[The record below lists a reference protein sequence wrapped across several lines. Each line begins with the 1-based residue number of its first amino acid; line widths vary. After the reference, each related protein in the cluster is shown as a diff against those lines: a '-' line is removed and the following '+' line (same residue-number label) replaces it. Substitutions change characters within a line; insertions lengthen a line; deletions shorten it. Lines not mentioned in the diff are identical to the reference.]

1 MKKLYLAFGLLIG
14 TSFLYS
20 QKVWDGGGT
29 GVTQFN
35 FTNPQN
41 WVGDLAPVAGDD
53 IIFDGTSSKNCFINT
68 ATIFNNLTITSGYG
82 GTLTSN
88 TQIKTFTGSVVMS
101 GGTYS
106 CHTGALTM
114 GTFSLGGGVFIGV
127 GGSILVTGDMTIDGG
142 TFTSSSA
149 NLTLRGDFTLGGSGV
164 FNHNNGNV
172 TLDVDNIAS
181 TSISGSPV
189 FNNLI
194 ISDLGGGGDYIVD
207 FGTSTTNNLI
217 TDIGGGSN
225 SAVWNFQGNLSIL
238 SSLTLEGINTS
249 APTANSGVFTFSGVG
264 PITIDAATAGI
275 GAGANRLPNVVMNT
289 SGTIDMLG
297 DISVSGNWT
306 HVDGDLT
313 IGNAST
319 VHFYGSSATI
329 SDSSRFESLSV
340 ESGASVTF
348 PAGGTFKVA
357 GDFNNSGTFNP
368 PPTSCMLLNGD
379 GSSPQNINGS
389 SFAIGKIEAADGI
402 KTIEF
407 NTSVRILD
415 VITLGDNVTLDA
427 NVGNL
432 TLNAA
437 NGGTKARIA
446 PLGSGASI
454 AGTINVENFIP
465 GGSPGWANLG
475 TAGVSGLTVVDW
487 DGQIPITCTGCTYD
501 STAITPPFTS
511 VWQWDELTESYQFGL
526 GSTPLTPGKGF
537 YVYVASNL
545 ITANDYTLVYTGSA
559 VTGNV
564 NVTINIATS
573 PFSAFTSNLIS
584 NPYASPIEWDNV
596 YASNGSSSDLG
607 SIYAWNAQANAYSVY
622 TPGSGASGAA
632 GFGANG
638 LMPAG
643 QAFFLDADISG
654 FSFPMP
660 LTFSETD
667 KSTSNSS
674 EVFKSQNYSNSV
686 KFKLFLT
693 CPGEEVQNTLLHF
706 NPQATENFD
715 NYYDARHIFSTPGY
729 MGYPGSYSKYNS
741 ISTHWGGRDYAINTL
756 PDLTKTYTVPVL
768 VKVAVSGTHTISA
781 GEFQNFNACMV
792 LHDKL
797 NDNYHNL
804 MQSAY
809 VCQINDTTSTPRF
822 EIIICES
829 GITNPNTIEELN
841 TSNTIFITQD
851 GNGAVVNTKF
861 ESETKAEI
869 SVYNLLGQ
877 KLMNDFHIQ
886 GTETSTR
893 LPIDASN
900 QVIFVKVS
908 TNKEVVTKKLVLG
921 Q

>member
-1 MKKLYLAFGLLIG
+1 MKKLFIVFGLVIC
-14 TSFLYS
+14 TAFVYS

-35 FTNPQN
+35 FSNAQN
-41 WVGDLAPVAGDD
+41 WVGDVAPVAGEDVV
-53 IIFDGTSSKNCFINT
+53 FDGTSSKNC
-68 ATIFNNLTITSGYG
+68 IFNVAFATGNFSINSGYTGVISIGSANRTIG
-82 GTLTSN
+82 GN
-88 TQIKTFTGSVVMS
+88 FVMN
-101 GGTYS
+101 
-106 CHTGALTM
+106 
-114 GTFSLGGGVFIGV
+114 
-127 GGSILVTGDMTIDGG
+127 DG
-142 TFTSSSA
+142 TFTS
-149 NLTLRGDFTLGGSGV
+149 TLGQLNIGGNFTLGGSGV
-164 FNHNNGNV
+164 FNHNNGTVFFLVNSSFSR
-172 TLDVDNIAS
+172 I
-181 TSISGSPV
+181 ISGSPV

-194 ISDLGGGGDYIVD
+194 LLD
-207 FGTSTTNNLI
+207 FGSGGTYTFDFGNSTAASLT
-217 TDIGGGSN
+217 TDQSGGTGS
-225 SAVWNFQGNLSIL
+225 ADWNFQGNITIT
-238 SSLTLEGINTS
+238 SSLFLESINAV
-249 APTANSGVFTFSGVG
+249 APGANTGVFTFSGAG
-264 PITIDAATAGI
+264 PITIDAASGGV
-275 GAGANRLPNVVMNT
+275 GAGANRLPNIVMNT

-306 HVDGDLT
+306 HVDGQLT
-313 IGNAST
+313 VGNGST

-357 GDFNNSGTFNP
+357 GDFNNSGTFSP

-379 GSSPQNINGS
+379 GVAPQNINGTGFS
-389 SFAIGKIEAADGI
+389 IGKIEAADGT

-415 VITLGDNVTLDA
+415 VITIGDNVILDA
-427 NVGNL
+427 NAGNL

-501 STAITPPFTS
+501 STVITPPFTS
-511 VWQWDELTESYQFGL
+511 VWQWDELTETYQFGL

-545 ITANDYTLVYTGSA
+545 LTASDYTLVYTGPA

-564 NVTINIATS
+564 NVTINVANS
-573 PFSAFTSNLIS
+573 PSSAFTSNLIS

-596 YASNGSSSDLG
+596 YASNGSNFDLG
-607 SIYAWNAQANAYSVY
+607 SIYAWNAQANAHSVY
-622 TPGSGASGAA
+622 TPGSGVSGAA

-638 LMPAG
+638 LIPAG

-654 FSFPMP
+654 FNFPMP
-660 LTFSETD
+660 LTFQESDKVSSNTSEI
-667 KSTSNSS
+667 
-674 EVFKSQNYSNSV
+674 FKSQNNSNSV

-693 CPGEEVQNTLLHF
+693 CPNEEIQNTLLHF

-729 MGYPGSYSKYNS
+729 MGYPGSYNKYNS
-741 ISTHWGGRDYAINTL
+741 ISTQWGGRDYAINTL
-756 PDLTKTYTVPVL
+756 PELTKTYTVPVL
-768 VKVAVSGTHTISA
+768 VKVAVSGTHSISA

-797 NDNYHNL
+797 YDSYHNL
-804 MQSAY
+804 IQSPY

-829 GITNPNTIEELN
+829 GISNPNTIKELN
-841 TSNTIFITQD
+841 ASNTIFIVQE
-851 GNGAVVNTKF
+851 GNTALVNTKF
-861 ESETKAEI
+861 DVETKAEI

-877 KLMNDFHIQ
+877 KLISDLHIQ

-893 LPIDASN
+893 LPLDVSN
-900 QVIFVKVS
+900 QVIFIKVS
-908 TNKEVVTKKLVLG
+908 TKDEVVTKKLVLG
-921 Q
+921 R